1 MGAVA
6 AALRALGVSTDLV
19 IATTKY
25 VFDDRA
31 ARFVKLVNALD
42 VDAFSADPGFSKS
55 SVDALQKYEQGE
67 VKEGVGAGGA
77 MTLAYIRGYSQEA
90 YRREVEAVIKR
101 L

>member
-1 MGAVA
+1 
-6 AALRALGVSTDLV
+6 
-19 IATTKY
+19 
-25 VFDDRA
+25 
-31 ARFVKLVNALD
+31 LVNALD